1 MVRSQ
6 SQKVYSHASN
16 TRDIETFHIDMTNL
30 SGAIHGGATMYL
42 VDVLST
48 LPLSVLGCAAGGSG
62 HPGVSQA
69 IHTVFHAPAN
79 L

>member
-1 MVRSQ
+1 MRVVAALVS
-6 SQKVYSHASN
+6 
-16 TRDIETFHIDMTNL
+16 RDIETFNIDMTNP

-42 VDVLST
+42 IDVLST
-48 LPLSVLGCAAGGSG
+48 LPLSVLDCAAGGSG
-62 HPGVSQA
+62 NAGVSQA